1 MAAAES
7 EGSEESGNVVG
18 VVARFAIQ
26 ADRVDEF
33 KELALREMVAPTR
46 QEEGCLR
53 YELWQDREDPTR
65 FAMVEEWTSEEALS
79 AHLAQPGL
87 QAAVQKLL
95 PMGSE
100 AVQMTRFRPL
110 CP

>member
-7 EGSEESGNVVG
+7 AGVESAVG
-18 VVARFAIQ
+18 VVARFAVQ

-33 KELALREMVAPTR
+33 VELALREMVAPTLK
-46 QEEGCLR
+46 EEGCLR

-65 FAMVEEWTSEEALS
+65 FAMVEEWTSEEAL
-79 AHLAQPGL
+79 ATHLAQPGL

-100 AVQMTRFRPL
+100 PVQMTRYRPL
-110 CP
+110 RP